1 MSKYDKLLK
10 IKPYVA
16 AFGGLVVGIKTLG
29 VVYDFLHYLL
39 KPKRKFDFRNLQGS
53 YALISGGANGIG
65 REFALYLA

>member
-16 AFGGLVVGIKTLG
+16 AFGGLVVGIKALG
-29 VVYDFLHYLL
+29 VVKDFLHFLL
-39 KPKRKFDFRNLQGS
+39 KPKTKFNFNNLQGS